1 MEERSLIT
9 GVLMV
14 SILEK
19 KLMSILL
26 RMTIQSLIIIVT
38 AMMMEQMALIL
49 RGIRELEILSIYLE
63 RFQNYLIS
71 KYLKSRGCNPAS
83 VFR

>member
-1 MEERSLIT
+1 MIA

-26 RMTIQSLIIIVT
+26 KMTIRLLIIIVIT
-38 AMMMEQMALIL
+38 MMMEQMALIL
-49 RGIRELEILSIYLE
+49 KTIQELEILSIYLE
-63 RFQNYLIS
+63 KFQNCYSS
-71 KYLKSRGCNPAS
+71 KSLKSRGCSPAS